1 MLLPDDSELELADG
15 ATGLDAAAAI
25 GPRLA
30 EQGSPERAAE
40 LLADERT
47 VFLVAFE
54 SEPIGFVLAYEL
66 LRRQGDP
73 SRLFVYEVGVAP
85 EARRRGVATELLR
98 ELARIARAR
107 GIRSGFVLTNEANE
121 AAMELYRSL
130 GGVRPNADDVLFDFE
145 Y

>member
-1 MLLPDDSELELADG
+1 MTVRRL
-15 ATGLDAAAAI
+15 GLGDEDVVE
-25 GPRLA
+25 RLA
-30 EQGSPERAAE
+30 EEPPPARVAE

-47 VFLVAFE
+47 IFLVAFEE

-66 LRRQGDP
+66 LRRHGEP
-73 SRLFVYEVGVAP
+73 SQLFVYEVGVAP

-107 GIRSGFVLTNEANE
+107 GIHRGFVLTNEANE

-130 GGVRPNADDVLFDFE
+130 GGVRPNTDDVLFDFE

>member
-1 MLLPDDSELELADG
+1 VNVRRL
-15 ATGLDAAAAI
+15 
-25 GPRLA
+25 GPGDERVVERLA
-30 EQGSPERAAE
+30 EHAPPPRPGE

-47 VFLVAFE
+47 ILLAAFE
-54 SEPIGFVLAYEL
+54 EGDDEPIGFVLAYEL
-66 LRRQGDP
+66 LRRHGDP
-73 SRLFVYEVGVAP
+73 TQLFVYEVGVVP

-107 GIRSGFVLTNEANE
+107 GIRSGFVLTNEPNE

-130 GGVRPNADDVLFDFE
+130 GGVRPNPDDVLWDFR

>member
-1 MLLPDDSELELADG
+1 MNVRRL
-15 ATGLDAAAAI
+15 
-25 GPRLA
+25 GPGDERVVEQLA
-30 EQGSPERAAE
+30 EEASPARAAE

-47 VFLVAFE
+47 IFLAAFDDDE
-54 SEPIGFVLAYEL
+54 AEPIGFVLAYEL
-66 LRRQGDP
+66 LRRHGDP
-73 SRLFVYEVGVAP
+73 SRLFVYEVGVTP

-98 ELARIARAR
+98 ELARIARTR
-107 GIRSGFVLTNEANE
+107 GIRRGFVLTNETNE